1 MAMTE
6 ALSGHERHVAEIN
19 IIPLADVLLV
29 LLIIFMVTAPT
40 ATRAIDLDLPARDDR
55 VQPTPVHDVSLRI
68 DDAGD
73 VYRGGELI
81 PMHMLQA
88 TLEAEFRGASAKVAL
103 SIHASDEASYEQVAQ
118 VLASAQRAGIAQI
131 GFTARR

>member
-55 VQPTPVHDVSLRI
+55 VRPKPVHDVSLRI

-88 TLEAEFRGASAKVAL
+88 TLEAESRGANAKVAL
-103 SIHASDEASYEQVAQ
+103 SIHASDEAGYEQVAQ

-131 GFTARR
+131 GFTAGR